1 MNLSSLLL
9 PLIIVLFAV
18 PLFLGTRKQ
27 KRAVAQQQ
35 EMQNSLSYGDRVMTT
50 SGLYGT
56 VVTVTD
62 ESIDIEIAPG
72 ITTSWLRAAVR
83 EKVADSTVGIHD
95 DDIEDDYDND
105 VVDESHEDDV
115 NGVEAHAL
123 NGSGTNG
130 TVVNGTEV
138 HDATPSTES
147 EAEIAPSLEESSKK
161 AR

>member
-1 MNLSSLLL
+1 MMNLSSLLL

-35 EMQNSLSYGDRVMTT
+35 EMQSSLSYGDRVMTT

-56 VVTVTD
+56 VVTVSD

-72 ITTSWLRAAVR
+72 VTTSWLRAAVR
-83 EKVADSTVGIHD
+83 EKVADSTVDLPDAD
-95 DDIEDDYDND
+95 DDDYEDTDLVAEPETHADAETTNG
-105 VVDESHEDDV
+105 VAT
-115 NGVEAHAL
+115 NGVE
-123 NGSGTNG
+123 
-130 TVVNGTEV
+130 V
-138 HDATPSTES
+138 HDTVPTPES
-147 EAEIAPSLEESSKK
+147 NAEIAPSLEESSKK